1 MRMSKWVR
9 CLLLGLTL
17 ACLLPVY
24 AFAAASDFTFAET
37 SDGNGYIVTGY
48 TGTSASITVPDW
60 YESKPVTEI
69 GNGAFQGNTALTDV
83 KLPSTI
89 TRIGAAAFKNCTSL
103 SQLSSYDA
111 ATEPPAAGLP
121 GDVNDSEALDQDDIL
136 MMMQYHA
143 GWGVTINEL
152 NADLDEDGEI
162 TIADLL
168 LLLTGSFGEAAAQ
181 N

>member
-9 CLLLGLTL
+9 CLLLGLAL
-17 ACLLPVY
+17 VCLLPVY

-37 SDGNGYIVTGY
+37 SDGTGYVVTGY
-48 TGTSASITVPDW
+48 TGEDASIIVPDW

-69 GNGAFQGNTALTDV
+69 GNGAFQGNTVLTDV

-111 ATEPPAAGLP
+111 ATEPPAEGIP
-121 GDVNDSEALDQDDIL
+121 GDVNDSEALDQEDIL
-136 MMMQYHA
+136 LMMQYNA

-168 LLLTGSFGEAAAQ
+168 LMLTSAGEAAAQ